1 LRLCLALAAAALTLA
16 ANGGP
21 ARAAAPAPAAA
32 PAATPASAAAATP
45 GPAAAPTPT
54 ASAAPAA
61 APAAPIPRP
70 PTVNAR
76 AFILVDHFSGRV
88 LADLHADDR
97 EEPASLTKLM
107 TSYVIFK
114 TLKEGRLKLTDP
126 VTISEHAWRSEG
138 SRTFVQ
144 VGTTIPAEVLIKGM
158 IVQSGNDATIA
169 LAEKIGGTETAFA
182 QLMNEY
188 ARRIGMKASN
198 FVNSDGLPAADHY
211 TTARDMSIL
220 ANALITEFPEY
231 YPWYSLHEYTWNN
244 ITQHN
249 RNGLLLRDPT
259 VDGMKTGHTDSA
271 GYCLVTSAKRDGMR
285 LVSVVMG
292 SDSIKGR
299 EDASSALLSY
309 GYTFYE
315 TGKVKSA
322 GEVLLKPRV
331 YKSAEQYV
339 TLAVPRDIVLT
350 VGRGQLANLK
360 SNAHLFKEP
369 LIAPLP
375 ANQPLGE
382 LTITDLS
389 GQVVARLPL
398 GPAKEVPE
406 AGLWTRAT
414 DSVRL
419 WFN

>member
-1 LRLCLALAAAALTLA
+1 VRLSFIAVLTAATLA
-16 ANGGP
+16 VLSGP
-21 ARAAAPAPAAA
+21 SRAAAPAAAA
-32 PAATPASAAAATP
+32 PAATVA
-45 GPAAAPTPT
+45 
-54 ASAAPAA
+54 
-61 APAAPIPRP
+61 AAPIPKAP
-70 PTVNAR
+70 EVNAR
-76 AFILVDHFSGRV
+76 AYILVDHFSGRV
-88 LADLHADDR
+88 LAADHADDR

-107 TSYVIFK
+107 TCYAVFK
-114 TLKEGRLKLTDP
+114 ALRENRLKLTDP

-144 VGTTIPAEVLIKGM
+144 VGSTVPAEVLIKGM

-169 LAEKIGGTETAFA
+169 LAEKIGGTEPAFV

-188 ARRIGMKASN
+188 AKRLGMKATN
-198 FVNSDGLPAADHY
+198 FVNSDGLPAPDHY

-220 ANALITEFPEY
+220 ANALINEFPDY
-231 YPWYSLHEYTWNN
+231 YQWYSLREFTWNN

-271 GYCLVTSAKRDGMR
+271 GFCLVTSAKRDGMR
-285 LVSVVMG
+285 LISVVMG
-292 SDSIKGR
+292 SSSIKGR
-299 EDASSALLSY
+299 EDASAALLNY
-309 GYTFYE
+309 GYTFFE
-315 TGKVKSA
+315 TAKVKSA

-331 YKSAEQYV
+331 YKSSEQYV
-339 TLAVPRDIVLT
+339 TLAVPHDIVLT
-350 VGRGQLANLK
+350 VGRGQIVNLK
-360 SNAHLFKEP
+360 SAAHVFKEP
-369 LIAPLP
+369 LIAPLA
-375 ANQPLGE
+375 ANQPIGE

-389 GQVVARLPL
+389 GEVVSRVPL
-398 GPAKEVPE
+398 TPGKAVPE